1 MRHNVGYEHANQ
13 DHHQI
18 ICGVGATAGTDRACR
33 ASSCLA
39 IDGDQMTIADDE
51 WAWEGHVQSRVATHL
66 TTNGWSIIRVAD
78 TAQREPGPDIK
89 AERDGQTLLVEVKG
103 WPSTTYAHGPLAGQP
118 KPTPA
123 PGTQARVWLAEALL
137 TTLVRRGAEP
147 GARPAMGLPDKP
159 RYRTLLRQAGQA
171 LERLD
176 ITVYLVTAEGAVH
189 TWEPE
194 N

>member
-1 MRHNVGYEHANQ
+1 
-13 DHHQI
+13 
-18 ICGVGATAGTDRACR
+18 
-33 ASSCLA
+33 
-39 IDGDQMTIADDE
+39 MTIADDE

-89 AERDGQTLLVEVKG
+89 AERDGQTRLVEVKG

-137 TTLVRRGAEP
+137 THPGQAGRGAR
-147 GARPAMGLPDKP
+147 GSAGNG
-159 RYRTLLRQAGQA
+159 TAGQTA
-171 LERLD
+171 LPH
-176 ITVYLVTAEGAVH
+176 AA
-189 TWEPE
+189 
-194 N
+194 